1 MMTNNFASQSTEA
14 RNSAISNIFSKKS
27 VLDFAVYAYN
37 KMAKSSNG
45 NSDKISVVVGDGYRV
60 TMNCG
65 MDENECRLVLNI
77 YLEEKNGNRYVQM
90 REYHSGWAD
99 MATEYMACGSWKSVV
114 VYAIKDAIESMV
126 SKVLDNYIKDGD
138 KWSIAEWEK
147 LSGMVYM
154 APSLEQAPSL
164 EEDDITE
171 EGYSVAGL
179 KYVAENL
186 ENIDIKGTICYFMGD
201 LFDDPYTMEQI
212 TRGGCINEE
221 KFVDALWDIVW
232 NECLCGMTD
241 EALESETRYY
251 TDFDALCSTLC
262 SNIAAYDEVMRVV
275 KEKSDAYYGA
285 QGFSWDLFTEET
297 MCTLMENDDLVG
309 MLRKSLFAEV
319 GCSDLLVY
327 DDCLYVWYNNE
338 SCETSIVTAA

>member
-1 MMTNNFASQSTEA
+1 MRNQVNNSHSTA
-14 RNSAISNIFSKKS
+14 AVNSAISNIFSKKS

-37 KMAKSSNG
+37 KMAKKQGGIVSE
-45 NSDKISVVVGDGYRV
+45 ISVVVGDGYRV
-60 TMNCG
+60 TMNSG
-65 MDENECRLVLNI
+65 MYNSECHLNFNI
-77 YLEEKNGNRYVQM
+77 YLEEKNGNRYVRM
-90 REYHSGWAD
+90 REYHSGWMD
-99 MATEYMACGSWKSVV
+99 MATEYMYSGSWKSVV

-154 APSLEQAPSL
+154 APCLDEAPCL

-171 EGYSVAGL
+171 DGYSVAGL

-201 LFDDPYTMEQI
+201 LFDDPYTMDQI

-241 EALESETRYY
+241 ESLESETRYY

-275 KEKSDAYYGA
+275 KKNADDYYGA